1 MPATHSR
8 KLGSD
13 RDEDDRHA
21 TEEKLHL
28 LHLRVS
34 DTHLTT
40 KLQGERRD
48 CDNPSGHLVMH
59 HEANKLEKN
68 GSR

>member
-1 MPATHSR
+1 MSTTHSR

-21 TEEKLHL
+21 AEEKLHL
-28 LHLRVS
+28 LHLGVS

-48 CDNPSGHLVMH
+48 CDNPLQHFVMH
-59 HEANKLEKN
+59 HLEITN
-68 GSR
+68 TE